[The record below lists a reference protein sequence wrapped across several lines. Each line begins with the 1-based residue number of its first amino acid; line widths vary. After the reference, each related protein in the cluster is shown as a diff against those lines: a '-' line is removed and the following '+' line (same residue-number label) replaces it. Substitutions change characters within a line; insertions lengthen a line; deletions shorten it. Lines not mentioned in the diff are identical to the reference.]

1 MEINLK
7 DYQENAAR
15 TLSYLAAKQEIQD
28 YLSHCYS
35 RILADSVRT
44 KEAHD
49 TVMRVMRKYLDDNRI
64 KVESASDR
72 PQLLERLYNDL
83 SRFGVITGPVESSE
97 AEEINCNSY
106 EDLEVVDA
114 DGYHKLPEPYE
125 SPGQFRDVVKKIM
138 RIGGVIIDE
147 ANPIGDGYIRTGVR
161 ASALTTPCVD
171 DSVGAALFIRKQQ
184 MSRITRDDYIRQGAA
199 LPEELDL
206 IAALIRYGV
215 STVFGGA
222 VGSGK
227 TTDMNFFLRQVP
239 VNKGMFVIEDTRE
252 LDLIRRDA
260 SGKVISRV
268 LHTKTRFSDDPE
280 KNIGMDKLLKVGLRS
295 NMQYIIPSEMRD
307 SAAMTA
313 QEAARTGQTVVTSLH
328 TKAARSAHRRILTMC
343 QMRDTHISD
352 HLLLE
357 MIVEAFPIIVH
368 KKKLPDGSRRFME
381 VFEATGTDGNQAMGQ
396 TLYRFVVT
404 DNKAG
409 PDGKIQ
415 VIGRHEKVSGISESL
430 AQTML
435 DNGAPAD
442 LVHKLARG

>member
-1 MEINLK
+1 MEIRLE

-15 TLSYLAAKQEIQD
+15 VLTYQAAKQEIQD
-28 YLSHCYS
+28 YLSRMYS
-35 RILADSVRT
+35 RVLADSVRT
-44 KEAHD
+44 TEAHD
-49 TVMRVMRKYLDDNRI
+49 TVMRVMHKYLDDNRME
-64 KVESASDR
+64 VEGIPDR

-83 SRFGVITGPVESSE
+83 SRFGIITGPVESPE
-97 AEEINCNSY
+97 AEEVNCNSF

-114 DGYHKLPEPYE
+114 DGYHKLLEPYE

-171 DSVGAALFIRKQQ
+171 ESVGAALFIRKQR
-184 MSRITRDDYIRQGAA
+184 MSEITREDYIRQGAA

-206 IAALIRYGV
+206 IEALIRYGV

-239 VNKGMFVIEDTRE
+239 VDKGMFVIEDTRE
-252 LDLIRRDA
+252 LNLIRRDA
-260 SGKVISRV
+260 GGKVISRV

-280 KNIGMDKLLKVGLRS
+280 KNIGMDKLLKVALRS

-328 TKAARSAHRRILTMC
+328 TQTARSAHRRILTMC

-381 VFEATGTDGNQAMGQ
+381 VFEATGTDGNQVTGQ
-396 TLYRFVVT
+396 TLYRFHVT
-404 DNKAG
+404 DNKVG
-409 PDGKIQ
+409 PDGKVQ
-415 VIGRHEKVSGISESL
+415 VIGRHDKVHGISKNL

-435 DNGAPAD
+435 DNGAPAA
-442 LVHKLARG
+442 LVRELERG